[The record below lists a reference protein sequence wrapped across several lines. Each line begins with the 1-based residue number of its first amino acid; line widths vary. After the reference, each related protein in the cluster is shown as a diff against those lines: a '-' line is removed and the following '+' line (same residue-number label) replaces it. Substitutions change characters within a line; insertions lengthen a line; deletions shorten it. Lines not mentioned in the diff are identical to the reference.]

1 MELKE
6 KIRNLVE
13 IALSIENKHYEIIL
27 SHLPK
32 YQAQIIETQI
42 GVDLT
47 GVERILD
54 TYGIKHTIKEHGSE
68 KTELLRGQLPI
79 NIDDFELIPKI
90 IQTENVKYSGKNSLK
105 QDVFVFER
113 RIGNLYFIVEAV
125 RFSKKGNKLVF
136 QTLFKR
142 K

>member
-1 MELKE
+1 MKQ

-13 IALSIENKHYEIIL
+13 IALTVENKHFELPIGF
-27 SHLPK
+27 LPK
-32 YQAQIIETQI
+32 YQAQIIEAQI
-42 GVDLT
+42 GIDLT
-47 GVERILD
+47 GVERVLD

-79 NIDDFELIPKI
+79 NIDDFELIPEI
-90 IQTENVKYSGKNSLK
+90 IKTENIRYGGKNSLR
-105 QDVFVFER
+105 QDVFIFEK
-113 RIGNLYFIVEAV
+113 RIGNLYFVVEAA

-136 QTLFKR
+136 QTLYKR